1 MVDKALKHR
10 PEAKWFVF
18 IEADTYLIWPNL
30 LEYLAQFDASKS
42 YYVGKHMYISNI
54 LFAYGGAGF
63 AVSNPATRKLTEH
76 RAARLAEYD
85 KYTAEVR
92 SKSCTT
98 LRCLAKSSHST
109 GLVIV
114 C

>member
-63 AVSNPATRKLTEH
+63 AVSNPAMRKLTEH